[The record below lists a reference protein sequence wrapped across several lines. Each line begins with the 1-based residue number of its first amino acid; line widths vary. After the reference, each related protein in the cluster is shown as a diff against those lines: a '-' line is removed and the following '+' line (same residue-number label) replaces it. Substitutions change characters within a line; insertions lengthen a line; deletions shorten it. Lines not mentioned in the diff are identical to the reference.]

1 MHVFRLAR
9 LSGRKGIPRLD
20 VVIIFFQN
28 TILYHGFVSLVA
40 SNQPED
46 LALFF
51 KFWGGSL
58 FFLFQPIDEQIL
70 VVSTSGNDQNDYEN
84 ENLFKLKEDQFI
96 SVFLLC
102 KSPKLHILGVIVAFC
117 YEMKR
122 YPVGL

>member
-9 LSGRKGIPRLD
+9 LSGDVKGIPRLD

-40 SNQPED
+40 SN
-46 LALFF
+46 
-51 KFWGGSL
+51 
-58 FFLFQPIDEQIL
+58 
-70 VVSTSGNDQNDYEN
+70 YEN

-102 KSPKLHILGVIVAFC
+102 KSPKLHIFI
-117 YEMKR
+117 YR
-122 YPVGL
+122 YLKSFSFEL